1 MSDAC
6 VYERW
11 VWVELIGFDIRADD
25 LGAAAY
31 LDTLGFIP
39 DAIALFI
46 FAPDFVL
53 AHGGLA
59 TERELPPDCCSYGGH
74 PFNAERDRQVWTT
87 FQVRRLIDE
96 LHRRGIAVYLSTM
109 TFFLNN
115 AFHQEWVSDHREVL
129 ETRRTGDSAPA
140 INALKRLRDGTYYE
154 DLFVRQLVAVMRDYG
169 FDGWHAADGN
179 GPLRLPVNEVDY
191 SDDMVGQLAAST
203 GVALPAPIA
212 GACDGNPARIVER
225 ADWIWAHRRR
235 EWITFY
241 ADRWAGFH
249 AKIASALHDHRK
261 RLMVNSA
268 WTRDPFEALYRYGID
283 YRKLAAAGV
292 DGFVVESVA
301 GAIGLE
307 VGGPDRHYDYLAMLM
322 LIGAYLPDSKLIVLH
337 GVGDTN
343 EQWDLLRHAPTV
355 LEREICMLANTYH
368 CGADGRPARCAAGL
382 MACLGDGLRREEW
395 NRLRETWEMA
405 FAAVPRRL
413 LGASVVWSDAAMHN
427 QLDDFIATRRWPA
440 HRILFHLMAEGAPVQ
455 STVNVRNVDKV
466 TGPLVVINPGVF
478 PEDEL
483 RSIFSRPH
491 AAIIVVGGATDSL
504 PSPDVRF
511 EDVHPPHQLVCWAYG
526 VGETPTVRIEDA
538 PGAEAP
544 AGAAD
549 TREPVAF
556 TQDLPCRPV
565 SPAFL
570 RACARM
576 ICEAAGAPTLRGD
589 RESVRVLAMETAD
602 RALRVLV
609 ENDRASYARA
619 EVDVGQPIEAVRL
632 ATRFPV
638 ARILPDGARFTVK
651 VPPKGI
657 VALDVTLA
665 R

>member
-1 MSDAC
+1 
-6 VYERW
+6 
-11 VWVELIGFDIRADD
+11 
-25 LGAAAY
+25 
-31 LDTLGFIP
+31 
-39 DAIALFI
+39 
-46 FAPDFVL
+46 
-53 AHGGLA
+53 
-59 TERELPPDCCSYGGH
+59 
-74 PFNAERDRQVWTT
+74 
-87 FQVRRLIDE
+87 
-96 LHRRGIAVYLSTM
+96 
-109 TFFLNN
+109 
-115 AFHQEWVSDHREVL
+115 
-129 ETRRTGDSAPA
+129 
-140 INALKRLRDGTYYE
+140 
-154 DLFVRQLVAVMRDYG
+154 
-169 FDGWHAADGN
+169 
-179 GPLRLPVNEVDY
+179 
-191 SDDMVGQLAAST
+191 
-203 GVALPAPIA
+203 
-212 GACDGNPARIVER
+212 
-225 ADWIWAHRRR
+225 
-235 EWITFY
+235 
-241 ADRWAGFH
+241 
-249 AKIASALHDHRK
+249 
-261 RLMVNSA
+261 
-268 WTRDPFEALYRYGID
+268 
-283 YRKLAAAGV
+283 
-292 DGFVVESVA
+292 
-301 GAIGLE
+301 
-307 VGGPDRHYDYLAMLM
+307 
-322 LIGAYLPDSKLIVLH
+322 
-337 GVGDTN
+337 
-343 EQWDLLRHAPTV
+343 
-355 LEREICMLANTYH
+355 
-368 CGADGRPARCAAGL
+368 